1 MCFIGTF
8 ESEEITHVE
17 GDVNPVRDIEIINEE
32 LRLKDEEYLMATI
45 KKTESLMRSD
55 KKVKTEYVIEKISCN
70 QLLLLVLIV
79 CFHIHQVPL
88 RLQRDFILHVL
99 I

>member
-1 MCFIGTF
+1 MRFIGTF

-79 CFHIHQVPL
+79 CFHILGYFVQG
-88 RLQRDFILHVL
+88 
-99 I
+99 

>member
-1 MCFIGTF
+1 
-8 ESEEITHVE
+8 
-17 GDVNPVRDIEIINEE
+17 
-32 LRLKDEEYLMATI
+32 MATI

-79 CFHIHQVPL
+79 CFHILGYFVQG
-88 RLQRDFILHVL
+88 
-99 I
+99 